1 LYSMPKLYFVDDEPA
16 IRDSVEQT
24 MLIEGIDIVCFPNA
38 IEALKQINITQAG
51 IVITDIHMPVMDG
64 IQFTQKL
71 LSQNPNFQII
81 VLTGH
86 GDVQTAVSAMKSGAY
101 DFLEKPFVVD
111 SLLTAVKKAA
121 DKLALVEENNL
132 LRKELAMQ
140 NQVGPKLIGQSQS
153 MQTLRRELITLD
165 CKQNPLLLF
174 VGDIGTGKRITA
186 QYTHDLHSHPTA
198 ELCPIAAFSLPRND
212 KAAFHQFVLQ
222 LFHKHQGGTLYIHE
236 TETLTSDQWQWLA
249 ALKPTLLREN
259 SCKKNA
265 TCIVVATTVVP
276 TTITSELRRFDLL
289 PLAQRTEDIGSLFKH
304 FARGAASRYQLPPP
318 VITEKEIRRLIAT
331 HWGEN
336 IRQLR
341 QHAELRVLTQVK
353 QPALDNQESDQA
365 DDPKPSD
372 DGSLDVNI
380 EEQQLSLSQRTDSFE
395 QILLIEALHRH
406 QGRLKD
412 VQQELQVSRKTLY
425 DKLRKHQL
433 DKTDFKNR

>member
-1 LYSMPKLYFVDDEPA
+1 MHSMPKLYFVDDEPA
-16 IRDSVEQT
+16 IRDSVEQA
-24 MLIEGIDIVCFPNA
+24 MLIEGINIVCFPNA

-71 LSQNPNFQII
+71 LNQNPNFQVI

-111 SLLTAVKKAA
+111 ALLTAVRKAA

-186 QYTHDLHSHPTA
+186 QYTHDLHSQPTA
-198 ELCPIAAFSLPRND
+198 ELCPVAAFNLPRND
-212 KAAFHQFVLQ
+212 EATFHLFVLQ
-222 LFHKHQGGTLYIHE
+222 LFRKHQGGTLYIHE
-236 TETLTSDQWQWLA
+236 TEALTQEQWQWLVN
-249 ALKPTLLREN
+249 LKSTLLREN
-259 SCKKNA
+259 SCKANA
-265 TCIVVATTVVP
+265 TCIIVATTVVP
-276 TTITSELRRFDLL
+276 TTITGELRRFNLL
-289 PLAQRTEDIGSLFKH
+289 PLTQRTEDIGSLFKH

-318 VITEKEIRRLIAT
+318 VITEKEIQRLIAT

-353 QPALDNQESDQA
+353 QPSPESDELAQN
-365 DDPKPSD
+365 DKPEQMG
-372 DGSLDVNI
+372 DGSLNVSI

>member
-1 LYSMPKLYFVDDEPA
+1 MHSMPKLYFVDDEPA

-38 IEALKQINITQAG
+38 IEALKQINTAQAG
-51 IVITDIHMPVMDG
+51 VVITDIHMPVMDG

-111 SLLTAVKKAA
+111 VLLTAVKKAV

-132 LRKELAMQ
+132 LKKELAMQ

-153 MQTLRRELITLD
+153 MQALRRELITLD

-186 QYTHDLHSHPTA
+186 QYTHDLHSQPTA
-198 ELCPIAAFSLPRND
+198 ELCPVAAFNLPRND
-212 KAAFHQFVLQ
+212 EATFHQFVLQ

-236 TETLTSDQWQWLA
+236 TEALTSDQWQWLA
-249 ALKPTLLREN
+249 SLKATLLREN

-265 TCIVVATTVVP
+265 TCIIIATTVVP
-276 TTITSELRRFDLL
+276 TTITGELRRFDLL

-318 VITEKEIRRLIAT
+318 VITEKEIQRLIAT

-353 QPALDNQESDQA
+353 QPALDNQESDKA
-365 DDPKPSD
+365 DNPEQVD
-372 DGSLDVNI
+372 DSSLDVKI

>member
-1 LYSMPKLYFVDDEPA
+1 
-16 IRDSVEQT
+16 
-24 MLIEGIDIVCFPNA
+24 
-38 IEALKQINITQAG
+38 
-51 IVITDIHMPVMDG
+51 
-64 IQFTQKL
+64 
-71 LSQNPNFQII
+71 
-81 VLTGH
+81 
-86 GDVQTAVSAMKSGAY
+86 
-101 DFLEKPFVVD
+101 
-111 SLLTAVKKAA
+111 
-121 DKLALVEENNL
+121 
-132 LRKELAMQ
+132 MQ

-186 QYTHDLHSHPTA
+186 QYTHDLHSQPTA
-198 ELCPIAAFSLPRND
+198 ELCPVAAFNLPRNNE
-212 KAAFHQFVLQ
+212 ATFHQFVLQ

-236 TETLTSDQWQWLA
+236 TEALTSDQWQWLA

-259 SCKKNA
+259 SCKTNA
-265 TCIVVATTVVP
+265 TCIIIATTVVP
-276 TTITSELRRFDLL
+276 TTITNELRRFNLL

-318 VITEKEIRRLIAT
+318 VITEKEIQRLIAT
-331 HWGEN
+331 HWGDN

-353 QPALDNQESDQA
+353 QPALDDQESGKADNPEQA
-365 DDPKPSD
+365 D

-380 EEQQLSLSQRTDSFE
+380 EEQQQSLSQRTDSFE

>member
-1 LYSMPKLYFVDDEPA
+1 MPKLYFVDDEPA
-16 IRDSVEQT
+16 IRDSVEQAI
-24 MLIEGIDIVCFPNA
+24 LIEGIDIVCFPNA

-132 LRKELAMQ
+132 LRKELAIQ

-165 CKQNPLLLF
+165 CKQNPLLLL

-198 ELCPIAAFSLPRND
+198 ELCPIAAFNLPRND
-212 KAAFHQFVLQ
+212 EAAFHQFVLQ

-265 TCIVVATTVVP
+265 TCIIVATTVVP
-276 TTITSELRRFDLL
+276 TTITNELRRFDLL

-318 VITEKEIRRLIAT
+318 VITEKETQRLIAT

-353 QPALDNQESDQA
+353 QPASDNQESAQTENPEQV
-365 DDPKPSD
+365 DDSA
-372 DGSLDVNI
+372 LVVNI
-380 EEQQLSLSQRTDSFE
+380 EEQQLSLNQRTDSFE
-395 QILLIEALHRH
+395 QILLIEALYRH
-406 QGRLKD
+406 HGRLKD

-425 DKLRKHQL
+425 DKLKKHQL
-433 DKTDFKNR
+433 DKTDFKNK

>member
-1 LYSMPKLYFVDDEPA
+1 MHSMPKLYFVDDEPA

-38 IEALKQINITQAG
+38 IEALKQINTAQAG
-51 IVITDIHMPVMDG
+51 VVITDIHMPVMDG

-111 SLLTAVKKAA
+111 VLLTAVKKAV

-132 LRKELAMQ
+132 LKKELAMQ

-153 MQTLRRELITLD
+153 MQALRRELITLD

-186 QYTHDLHSHPTA
+186 QYTHDLHSQPTA
-198 ELCPIAAFSLPRND
+198 ELCPVAAFNLPRND
-212 KAAFHQFVLQ
+212 EATFHQFVLQ

-236 TETLTSDQWQWLA
+236 TEALTSDQWQWLA
-249 ALKPTLLREN
+249 SLKATLLREN

-265 TCIVVATTVVP
+265 TCIIIATTVVP
-276 TTITSELRRFDLL
+276 TTIVGELRRFDLL
-289 PLAQRTEDIGSLFKH
+289 PLSQRTEDIGSLFKH

-318 VITEKEIRRLIAT
+318 VITEKEIQRLIVT

-353 QPALDNQESDQA
+353 KPVFDNQESAQTENPDQM
-365 DDPKPSD
+365 D
-372 DGSLDVNI
+372 DGALDVNI
-380 EEQQLSLSQRTDSFE
+380 EEQQLSLNQRTDSFE
-395 QILLIEALHRH
+395 QILLIEALYRH
-406 QGRLKD
+406 HGRLKD

-425 DKLRKHQL
+425 DKLKKHQL
-433 DKTDFKNR
+433 DKTDFKNK

>member
-1 LYSMPKLYFVDDEPA
+1 M
-16 IRDSVEQT
+16 
-24 MLIEGIDIVCFPNA
+24 
-38 IEALKQINITQAG
+38 
-51 IVITDIHMPVMDG
+51 
-64 IQFTQKL
+64 
-71 LSQNPNFQII
+71 
-81 VLTGH
+81 
-86 GDVQTAVSAMKSGAY
+86 
-101 DFLEKPFVVD
+101 
-111 SLLTAVKKAA
+111 
-121 DKLALVEENNL
+121 
-132 LRKELAMQ
+132 
-140 NQVGPKLIGQSQS
+140 
-153 MQTLRRELITLD
+153 
-165 CKQNPLLLF
+165 
-174 VGDIGTGKRITA
+174 
-186 QYTHDLHSHPTA
+186 
-198 ELCPIAAFSLPRND
+198 
-212 KAAFHQFVLQ
+212 
-222 LFHKHQGGTLYIHE
+222 
-236 TETLTSDQWQWLA
+236 A

-259 SCKKNA
+259 SCKTNA
-265 TCIVVATTVVP
+265 TCIIVATTVVP

-318 VITEKEIRRLIAT
+318 VITEKEIQRLIAT

-353 QPALDNQESDQA
+353 QPALDTQESDQA
-365 DDPKPSD
+365 DNPEQV
-372 DGSLDVNI
+372 DGGKLDVNI

>member
-1 LYSMPKLYFVDDEPA
+1 MQSMPKLYFVDDEPA
-16 IRDSVEQT
+16 IRDSVEQA
-24 MLIEGIDIVCFPNA
+24 MLIEGIDVVCFPNA
-38 IEALKQINITQAG
+38 IEALKKIKIAQAG

-64 IQFTQKL
+64 IQLTQQL
-71 LSQNPNFQII
+71 LSHNPHFQVI

-86 GDVQTAVSAMKSGAY
+86 GDVQTAVAAMKAGAY

-111 SLLTAVKKAA
+111 ALLTAVKKAA

-140 NQVGPKLIGQSQS
+140 NQVGPKLIGQSPS

-165 CKQNPLLLF
+165 TKANPLLLF
-174 VGDIGTGKRITA
+174 VGDLGTGKRITA
-186 QYTHDLHSHPTA
+186 QYTHDLHSHHTA
-198 ELCPIAAFSLPRND
+198 ELCPIAAFNLPRSD
-212 KAAFHQFVLQ
+212 QATFDQFVLQ
-222 LFHKHQGGTLYIHE
+222 LFRKHQGGTLYIHE
-236 TETLTSDQWQWLA
+236 TEALTSDQWLWLLD
-249 ALKPTLLREN
+249 LKPTLLREN
-259 SCKKNA
+259 SCKTNA
-265 TCIVVATTVVP
+265 TCIIIATTVVP
-276 TTITSELRRFDLL
+276 TTITGELRRFNLL

-318 VITEKEIRRLIAT
+318 VITEKEILRLIAT
-331 HWGEN
+331 HWSEN

-353 QPALDNQESDQA
+353 QPSLDNDENEQNEENQF
-365 DDPKPSD
+365 
-372 DGSLDVNI
+372 DVKI
-380 EEQQLSLSQRTDSFE
+380 EEQQQSLSQRTDSFE
-395 QILLIEALHRH
+395 QIILIEALHRH
-406 QGRLKD
+406 QGRLKE